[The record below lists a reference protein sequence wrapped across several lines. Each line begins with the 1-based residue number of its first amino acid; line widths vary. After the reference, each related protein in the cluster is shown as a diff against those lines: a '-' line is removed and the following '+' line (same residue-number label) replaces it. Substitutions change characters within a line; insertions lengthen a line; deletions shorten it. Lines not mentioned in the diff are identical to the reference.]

1 MNRSILVFALALV
14 ALAGCAFESGS
25 ESAASAAAVTGRP
38 YFDLFEGS
46 DGDWY
51 FNLKAANHETILR
64 SASGYATRTGA
75 LNAIL
80 SVLDN
85 GEREERF
92 EQRTAANG
100 EYYFVLDARNGR
112 TIAVSETYISYAN
125 AHRGML
131 AVIRNVGAYLD
142 FMASR
147 TGARFQVFQGA
158 DDRFYFSLY
167 AGNGEIVLQ
176 SQGYVDEASA
186 LNGTFSVAANG
197 VHAERFELNEAA
209 SGGYYFN
216 LRASNGRV
224 IGTSEVY
231 ATRASAERGIE
242 AVMALLPEVELL

>member
-1 MNRSILVFALALV
+1 MTRPVLAFAFALV
-14 ALAGCAFESGS
+14 TLAGCAFESGS
-25 ESAASAAAVTGRP
+25 ESAESTAAVTSRP
-38 YFDLFEGS
+38 YFDLFEGG
-46 DGDWY
+46 DGEWY
-51 FNLKAANHETILR
+51 FNLKAANHQVVLR
-64 SASGYATRTGA
+64 SAGGYSTRTAA

-85 GEREERF
+85 GEREDRF

-100 EYYFVLDARNGR
+100 EYYFILEARNGR
-112 TIAVSETYISYAN
+112 TVAVSETYVTYAN

-131 AVIRNVGAYLD
+131 AVIRNVGEYLD

-167 AGNGEIVLQ
+167 AANGEIVLQ
-176 SQGYVDEASA
+176 SQGYADEASA

-197 VHAERFELNEAA
+197 VLAERYELNEAA
-209 SGGYYFN
+209 NGGYYFN
-216 LRASNGRV
+216 LVASNGRV

-231 ATRASAERGIE
+231 STRASAERGIE
-242 AVMALLPEVELL
+242 AIVALLPQVELL